1 MVAQTKAD
9 ARSVAD
15 KPVAAGKNGVQK
27 GAIVDSKELLDDQ
40 AVAAA
45 VVDAEQA
52 DAVAA
57 QVVAEGGVLPT
68 DAPIQSI
75 GEMAQAPAP
84 TTTDTTTAATTP
96 PPVAEETA
104 PMSPWA
110 IGGVALLGVGAIA
123 AVANDDDD
131 DNDDSPPVGEEPPPA
146 PPPATPPPV
155 QPPAP
160 PANTAPTSS
169 DPAPVATEA
178 DGSTKLAAANFPFAD
193 AQDAA
198 LTSVKIGAI
207 TATPVTL
214 TPGGAL
220 QIDAATGHGYELVS
234 DRTLTWN
241 EAQAFA
247 AERGGY
253 LAVLDTPAEMLF
265 INTSYDGLGGPSGAD
280 GTWVGASQATGSV
293 GVADGWTWNVGV
305 PVSTVPGTPI
315 PADSELWNDSFGGLP
330 LDNGDGEN
338 GSAQFG
344 AIYDGLSQ
352 TDTKLLY
359 DNGTAT
365 DSLPKFL
372 IEYDAAASPLKLG
385 NAAVT
390 EGQVIAADQLANLT
404 WNSVFTDP
412 AGSVK
417 FSVGDSAGAF
427 STPEN
432 TLTFAAAPA
441 PTVTFDAAQSVS
453 TLIDDQH
460 LSVLA

>member
-1 MVAQTKAD
+1 
-9 ARSVAD
+9 
-15 KPVAAGKNGVQK
+15 
-27 GAIVDSKELLDDQ
+27 
-40 AVAAA
+40 
-45 VVDAEQA
+45 
-52 DAVAA
+52 
-57 QVVAEGGVLPT
+57 
-68 DAPIQSI
+68 
-75 GEMAQAPAP
+75 MAQAPAP

-131 DNDDSPPVGEEPPPA
+131 DNNEPVEEPPPA
-146 PPPATPPPV
+146 PPPAVPPPV
-155 QPPAP
+155 EVPPPTP

-169 DPAPVATEA
+169 DPAPVVAEA
-178 DGSTKLAAANFPFAD
+178 DGRTALAAANFPFVD

-207 TATPVTL
+207 TATPVAL
-214 TPGGAL
+214 APGGPL

-234 DRTLTWN
+234 NSLTWN

-247 AERGGY
+247 ATKGGY

-265 INTSYDGLGGPSGAD
+265 INTNYDGLGGPTGED
-280 GTWVGASQATGSV
+280 GTWVGASQAAGSV

-305 PVSTVPGTPI
+305 PVATVPGTPI
-315 PADSELWNDSFGGLP
+315 PAESELWNDAFGGLP

-344 AIYDGLSQ
+344 AIYDGTSQ

-359 DNGTAT
+359 DQGTAT

-385 NAAVT
+385 NVAVT

-404 WNSVFTDP
+404 WNSVFTE

-441 PTVTFDAAQSVS
+441 PAVTFDAAQSVS